1 MSTGNTMPDMSE
13 IIKAAK
19 LQQEERNKKTV
30 ENRKKPIV
38 NQQPI
43 PQTVN
48 PSELKHGDYVQT
60 EDGVGGIIIDHE
72 EELRKMQENDA
83 TGKALLE
90 LVHGDSIVTDA
101 NDYIPNYGKGA
112 PKGYNPGV
120 EYITNNPDD
129 PKTKSMK
136 DIKKGFAGL
145 TYGLPGHGLVPA
157 DSEEGRRVTEAL
169 EKLRTGEIILPTPE
183 EYERQKQ
190 EALERRKQRNL
201 DKQTNKNI
209 EQQPIDKDPIK
220 EVSMAEMPENAV
232 MRGGVEDLLKAI
244 Q

>member
-1 MSTGNTMPDMSE
+1 MSE

-19 LQQEERNKKTV
+19 LQQAERNKKIM
-30 ENRKKPIV
+30 EGKKKTTI
-38 NQQPI
+38 QQPTAQPI
-43 PQTVN
+43 TN
-48 PSELKHGDYVQT
+48 STELKHGDYVKT
-60 EDGVGGIIIDHE
+60 ADGVGGIIIDHE
-72 EELRKMQENDA
+72 EELRKMQENDV
-83 TGKALLE
+83 TGKSLLE
-90 LVHGDSIVTDA
+90 LVNGDTIVTDA
-101 NDYIPNYGKGA
+101 NDYVPNYGKDA
-112 PKGYNPGV
+112 PEGYNPGV
-120 EYITNNPDD
+120 EYISNNPFD
-129 PKTKSMK
+129 PKSESMAK
-136 DIKKGFAGL
+136 IKEGFAGL

-169 EKLRTGEIILPTPE
+169 EKLRTGEIVLPTPE

-201 DKQTNKNI
+201 ANQTNKNI